1 MSWRIALGLYLVIW
15 WTILFAVL
23 PFGVRSQA
31 EDGAVV
37 PGSEAAAPIRP
48 LLLRKAMITSVLA
61 AIILFVVWLAIHFRI
76 FAS

>member
-1 MSWRIALGLYLVIW
+1 
-15 WTILFAVL
+15 
-23 PFGVRSQA
+23 
-31 EDGAVV
+31 V